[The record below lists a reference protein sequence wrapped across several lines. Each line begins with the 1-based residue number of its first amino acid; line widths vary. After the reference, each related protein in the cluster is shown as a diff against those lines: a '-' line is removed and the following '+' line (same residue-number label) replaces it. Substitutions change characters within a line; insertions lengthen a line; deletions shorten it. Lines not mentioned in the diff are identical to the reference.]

1 MATIGEVGADPKDK
15 EDPDEKTK
23 LPLKLYFGVFFDGT
37 SNNMIQSEI
46 AKKIKQKNKS
56 KIENQDKNKEYK
68 FYNSINKQYKEDSD
82 EWELVVSEDIANEFV
97 DGANQLQAV
106 ENGSIQ
112 KTIEKGYSNIA
123 ILHSIY
129 KGVEKEQESGSKTKI
144 YNIYVEGPGTEHDS
158 DSKFAG
164 PMGSL
169 FGKGETGVTRLVQ
182 KAMDMIHLRMY
193 ELFGTGYDISNSE
206 IHFHVFGFSRGA
218 TAARL
223 FSYCVAEENRKVCDG
238 VPEKYDKDNEM
249 VFLNDFVEHGL
260 KWENINVDMLGIFDT
275 VSSCGGISI
284 DSYENNTTEYG
295 LYSPTFNRVKNVMH
309 LCALDEFRSH
319 FAITD
324 IGSAAETKG
333 PEIFLPGSHSDI
345 GGGYIN
351 GVEDYSVTVGRTT
364 TPIPSSAKLCVNVLN
379 PTFSSLLYQQ
389 YSIPLET
396 VTSETS
402 ESISLEDY
410 LVNGGWGGIVERSK
424 LQPEKLLIGRNSISG
439 YSNTPLKLMKDYSMQ
454 KASGCFKEIP
464 PFFGELAVV
473 KQLLGNIDVSPGRR
487 AIYPGNSFYSE
498 SYRQLRRYLHFSA
511 RDSIG
516 KDMSFD
522 QNIVRRYRY
531 RGEENDATRLFVS
544 SCNV

>member
-1 MATIGEVGADPKDK
+1 MATIGEVGADSKDK
-15 EDPDEKTK
+15 EDSNEKTK

-46 AKKIKQKNKS
+46 AKNIKQKNKS
-56 KIENQDKNKEYK
+56 KIKNQDKNKDYK

-129 KGVEKEQESGSKTKI
+129 KGIEKEQESNSKIKI

-158 DSKFAG
+158 DSMLAG
-164 PMGSL
+164 PKGFL

-193 ELFGTGYDISNSE
+193 ELFEYGYDISNSE

-223 FSYCVAEENRKVCDG
+223 FSYCVAEENRKGCLG
-238 VPEKYDKDNEM
+238 VPEKYNKDNKM

-284 DSYENNTTEYG
+284 DSYENNTTE
-295 LYSPTFNRVKNVMH
+295 
-309 LCALDEFRSH
+309 
-319 FAITD
+319 
-324 IGSAAETKG
+324 
-333 PEIFLPGSHSDI
+333 
-345 GGGYIN
+345 
-351 GVEDYSVTVGRTT
+351 
-364 TPIPSSAKLCVNVLN
+364 
-379 PTFSSLLYQQ
+379 
-389 YSIPLET
+389 
-396 VTSETS
+396 
-402 ESISLEDY
+402 
-410 LVNGGWGGIVERSK
+410 
-424 LQPEKLLIGRNSISG
+424 
-439 YSNTPLKLMKDYSMQ
+439 
-454 KASGCFKEIP
+454 
-464 PFFGELAVV
+464 
-473 KQLLGNIDVSPGRR
+473 
-487 AIYPGNSFYSE
+487 
-498 SYRQLRRYLHFSA
+498 
-511 RDSIG
+511 
-516 KDMSFD
+516 
-522 QNIVRRYRY
+522 
-531 RGEENDATRLFVS
+531 
-544 SCNV
+544 

>member
-1 MATIGEVGADPKDK
+1 MATIGEVGADSKDK
-15 EDPDEKTK
+15 EDSNEKTK

-46 AKKIKQKNKS
+46 AKNIKQKNKS
-56 KIENQDKNKEYK
+56 KIKNQDKNRDYK

-97 DGANQLQAV
+97 DGANQLQAI

-129 KGVEKEQESGSKTKI
+129 KGIEKEQESNSKIKI

-158 DSKFAG
+158 DSKIAG
-164 PMGSL
+164 PKGSL
-169 FGKGETGVTRLVQ
+169 FGTGKTGVTRLVQ

-193 ELFGTGYDISNSE
+193 ELFGMGYDISNSE

-223 FSYCVAEENRKVCDG
+223 FSYCVAEENRKGCLG
-238 VPEKYDKDNEM
+238 VPEKYNKDNKM

-275 VSSCGGISI
+275 VSSCGGLSI
-284 DSYENNTTEYG
+284 DSYINNTTDYG

-333 PEIFLPGSHSDI
+333 PEIFLPGCHSDI

-351 GVEDYSVTVGRTT
+351 REEDYSVSVGRTIIS
-364 TPIPSSAKLCVNVLN
+364 PKPFSPLSS
-379 PTFSSLLYQQ
+379 SYQP
-389 YSIPLET
+389 YLIPLKT
-396 VTSETS
+396 VTSEAS
-402 ESISLEDY
+402 ENISLEDY
-410 LVNGGWGGIVERSK
+410 LVNGGWGGIAMRSNE
-424 LQPEKLLIGRNSISG
+424 LRDIPPEKLLIVRHSESG

-487 AIYPGNSFYSE
+487 AIYPGNSFNSE
-498 SYRQLRRYLHFSA
+498 SYKQLRRYLHFSA
-511 RDSIG
+511 KDSIG
-516 KDMSFD
+516 FDMSFD

-531 RGEENDATRLFVS
+531 RGEENDATRQFVS